1 MKDNNQSVTNELE
14 TGGKRRWRANCV
26 TSLTARWHQP
36 IGSDALLNTR
46 WPCTKSKT
54 FQLAAS
60 VVNVTLWSIE
70 KSRREITPPPVL
82 PTLAASPHPQQPPT
96 YTSSIY
102 LSTASLIQLVRC
114 AHFNQTFMSLTWS
127 QLLMVHLR
135 MCSWKPSPPRASES
149 HGGWVQL
156 ILCVTI
162 DWMCAVFSC
171 IHIDT
176 DLSPNPV
183 LFSPLCP

>member
-70 KSRREITPPPVL
+70 KSRREITPPQCSPLWQPPLTLSSHLHIQAPYIYPQPHSFSWFDVHTLIRRLCRWHDLSSWWSTSGCAAGSPLLPEHPSHMEGEFSWSCVL
-82 PTLAASPHPQQPPT
+82 P
-96 YTSSIY
+96 
-102 LSTASLIQLVRC
+102 
-114 AHFNQTFMSLTWS
+114 
-127 QLLMVHLR
+127 
-135 MCSWKPSPPRASES
+135 
-149 HGGWVQL
+149 
-156 ILCVTI
+156 
-162 DWMCAVFSC
+162 
-171 IHIDT
+171 
-176 DLSPNPV
+176 
-183 LFSPLCP
+183 